1 VLEQANSHTANTAN
15 ECTSWPHPTWH
26 THMHKNHYT
35 TRSACGNTATHT
47 TMTIT
52 DLSNYIPKLDANGSN
67 FWKWDAAVLMYAVL
81 NDASSILE
89 GKPKPSIPLYT
100 EWIPALESVDSL
112 TINIDNTEQMH
123 NLTRHAN
130 IDRSHAIINK
140 AIKKAA
146 TKQEEK
152 HTVLDKGVMS

>member
-1 VLEQANSHTANTAN
+1 VLEQANSHTANAAN
-15 ECTSWPHPTWH
+15 GRTSWPHPTWH
-26 THMHKNHYT
+26 THMHKNHYA

-89 GKPKPSIPLYT
+89 GKPKPSMPLCT
-100 EWIPALESVDSL
+100 E
-112 TINIDNTEQMH
+112 
-123 NLTRHAN
+123 
-130 IDRSHAIINK
+130 
-140 AIKKAA
+140 
-146 TKQEEK
+146 
-152 HTVLDKGVMS
+152 